1 MTMNKKLMC
10 TLLAAAALSTLSG
23 CRSSDSSPRGEP
35 QPTAVRMM
43 KPRVDSIAERMEFP
57 AFIRAFHEV
66 RLNARVD
73 GYLKK
78 RSVQE
83 GSSVQQGDL
92 LFEIDPR
99 PFEAQAEVRRAEL
112 RQAAAQRTYAA
123 AKYKR
128 ALELVKANAIS
139 KEELETRRFEMQ
151 NAEAEEALAKDQL
164 ETALLNLEF
173 TQIRAPI
180 SGKLGE
186 ILLKEGNLVKAGQSE
201 LTTLI
206 DDQNAYADFKI
217 NDKAFLKLVRA
228 GVLGNV
234 PPFAPIQAWFD
245 DGERRYPGELSFT
258 DNAFDPQ
265 TLTYTLK
272 LQLKASPE
280 LAANRIGRVTLE
292 LPISRDLM
300 LIPDKAVQTEL
311 TDRFVWISSQD
322 GTAQKAKV
330 RVGRLFGSEREI
342 LEGLKPEDTVVLS
355 AQQKLRIGTKLRS
368 IEEKAQ

>member
-1 MTMNKKLMC
+1 MNKKLIC
-10 TLLAAAALSTLSG
+10 VLFTAAILSLLSG
-23 CRSSDSSPRGEP
+23 CRSRDASPRGEP

-43 KPRVDSIAERMEFP
+43 KPRIDSIAERMEFP
-57 AFIRAFHEV
+57 AFIRAAHEV

-73 GYLKK
+73 GYLR
-78 RSVQE
+78 RSFVQE
-83 GSSVQQGDL
+83 GGSVKQGDL

-99 PFEAQAEVRRAEL
+99 PFEAHAEVRRAEL
-112 RQAAAQRTYAA
+112 RQAAAQRAYTA

-128 ALELVKANAIS
+128 ALELVKVNAIS
-139 KEELETRRFEMQ
+139 KEELETRGFEMQ
-151 NAEAEEALAKDQL
+151 NAEAAEALAKAQL

-186 ILLKEGNLVKAGQSE
+186 IPLKEGNLVKAGQSE

-206 DDQNAYADFKI
+206 DDEDAYADFKI
-217 NDKAFLKLVRA
+217 NDKTFVKLVRA
-228 GVLGNV
+228 GVLGEV
-234 PPFAPIQAWFD
+234 TASVSTQAWFD
-245 DGERRYPGELSFT
+245 DGERKYAGELSFT
-258 DNAFDPQ
+258 DNAFDRQ
-265 TLTYTLK
+265 TLTYTIKLHLK
-272 LQLKASPE
+272 GSPE
-280 LAANRIGRVTLE
+280 LVANRIGRVTLE
-292 LPISRDLM
+292 LPISKDLM

-311 TDRFVWISSQD
+311 TDRFVWVASQD

-355 AQQKLRIGTKLRS
+355 AQQKLRIGTKLCR

>member
-1 MTMNKKLMC
+1 MTMNKKLMYA
-10 TLLAAAALSTLSG
+10 LLAAAAFSMFSG
-23 CRSSDSSPRGEP
+23 CRNSDTAPRGEP
-35 QPTAVRMM
+35 QPTAVRLM

-57 AFIRAFHEV
+57 AFIRAFHEI

-73 GYLKK
+73 GYLRK
-78 RSVQE
+78 SLVQE
-83 GSSVQQGDL
+83 GSAVRQGDL

-99 PFEAQAEVRRAEL
+99 SFEAQAEVRRAEL

-128 ALELVKANAIS
+128 ALELVKVNAIS

-151 NAEAEEALAKDQL
+151 NAEAAEALAKAQL

-186 ILLKEGNLVKAGQSE
+186 IPLKEGNLVKAGQSE

-217 NDKAFLKLVRA
+217 NDKTFVKLVRA
-228 GVLGNV
+228 GVLGSV
-234 PPFAPIQAWFD
+234 PSSASIQAWFD
-245 DGERRYPGELSFT
+245 DGERQYPGEVSFT

-265 TLTYTLK
+265 TLTYTIKLHLK
-272 LQLKASPE
+272 GSPE
-280 LAANRIGRVTLE
+280 LAANRIGRVTIE

-311 TDRFVWISSQD
+311 TDRFVWVASQD

-355 AQQKLRIGTKLRS
+355 AQQKLRIGIKLRG
-368 IEEKAQ
+368 IEEAAR